1 MSTLECFKKSS
12 ILIFAWRLRSAARE
26 ENNWRSVP
34 HPLDSGE
41 EAREGW
47 AGGGGRVLFIS
58 FPVYHRYVYHE
69 PFIELSLALTIWL

>member
-34 HPLDSGE
+34 HPLDPGE
-41 EAREGW
+41 EACEGW
-47 AGGGGRVLFIS
+47 GRGRVLFIS
-58 FPVYHRYVYHE
+58 FPVYYRYVFHE
-69 PFIELSLALTIWL
+69 PLIELSLALTIWL